1 VTVAASEENCKVL
14 AIMNIIKIEDP
25 SDPRL
30 DPYRN
35 IRERDL
41 VSRDKCFIAEG
52 KVVLT
57 VLLSSPAFQARSV
70 LVLESR
76 LAGIMPVLETAERNF
91 PVYVVEAK
99 VMDGIAGFAVHR
111 GILAL
116 GERRLPVSPQL
127 AFSDD
132 ALVVVIAGLS
142 NHDNVG
148 AVFRNAAA
156 FQAEAVLLDDESCD
170 PLYRKALRVSVGA
183 VLKVPFSKGGTLY
196 QIADNLAA
204 DGFKIAALSPSG
216 TNRIVDFPQSG
227 RRALILGSEGHG
239 LPPALLAR
247 LSAWTI
253 PMAEDFDSLNVATA
267 SGIALFYA
275 SGFSGPHR

>member
-1 VTVAASEENCKVL
+1 
-14 AIMNIIKIEDP
+14 MNIIKIEDP

-30 DPYRN
+30 EPYCN

-57 VLLSSPAFQARSV
+57 VLLNSPTFQAQSV

-76 LAGIMPVLETAERNF
+76 LAGIMPILETAESNF
-91 PVYVVEAK
+91 PVYVVEAP
-99 VMDGIAGFAVHR
+99 VMDSIAGFAVHR

-116 GERRLPVSPQL
+116 GERRQQVSPAVTL
-127 AFSDD
+127 KAD

-156 FQAEAVLLDDESCD
+156 FQADAVLLDDESCD

-183 VLKVPFSKGGTLY
+183 VLKVPFIKGGALN
-196 QIADNLAA
+196 QIADSLMA
-204 DGFKIAALSPSG
+204 DGFRVAALSPSG
-216 TNRIVDFPQSG
+216 TNSITDFPQSG

-239 LPPALLAR
+239 LPPALLDR

-253 PMAEDFDSLNVATA
+253 PMANDFDSLNVATA
-267 SGIALFYA
+267 SGIALFHA
-275 SGFSGPHR
+275 SGYSNRDR